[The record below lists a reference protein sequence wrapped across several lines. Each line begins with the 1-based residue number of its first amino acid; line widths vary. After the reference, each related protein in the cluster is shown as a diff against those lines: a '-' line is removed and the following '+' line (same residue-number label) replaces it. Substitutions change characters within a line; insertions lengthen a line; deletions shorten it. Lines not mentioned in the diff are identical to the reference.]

1 MLIQSSFSDYY
12 DGVASSG
19 IDTTVR
25 YHRETSTIKAVS
37 SFLLDHLPQHLPG
50 SSTDFPENDYSQPA
64 ITARF
69 NPTCYFGI
77 IGFCGNS
84 IVYAHDRQAY
94 YFGEEISVLSWS
106 NRKRAR
112 KPSHRQVV
120 DECIQRFHGKSDH
133 ALFQKFDA
141 PIFIT
146 DVIAHPSDYE
156 FKHPGLY
163 LPDFTINPRL
173 GELKFYQYKDAY
185 SAFQEI
191 QSYISG
197 VLGVDAKPTIE
208 LSDKSKIIKAGFD
221 PKTSFRKGKEPRK

>member
-25 YHRETSTIKAVS
+25 YHREISSIKAVS
-37 SFLLDHLPQHLPG
+37 PFLLDHLPQHLPG
-50 SSTDFPENDYSQPA
+50 SPTDFPENDYSQLA

-69 NPTCYFGI
+69 HPTCYFGV
-77 IGFCGNS
+77 IGFCGNYV
-84 IVYAHDRQAY
+84 VYAHDRQTY

-106 NRKRAR
+106 THKRAR

-120 DECIQRFHGKSDH
+120 DECIQRFHGKSDN
-133 ALFQKFDA
+133 ALFRKFDT

-146 DVIAHPSDYE
+146 DIIAHPSDYE

-163 LPDFTINPRL
+163 LPDFTLNPRL

-191 QSYISG
+191 QGYISG
-197 VLGVDAKPTIE
+197 VLGGAAKPTIE

-221 PKTSFRKGKEPRK
+221 PKTSFRKGKEPGK